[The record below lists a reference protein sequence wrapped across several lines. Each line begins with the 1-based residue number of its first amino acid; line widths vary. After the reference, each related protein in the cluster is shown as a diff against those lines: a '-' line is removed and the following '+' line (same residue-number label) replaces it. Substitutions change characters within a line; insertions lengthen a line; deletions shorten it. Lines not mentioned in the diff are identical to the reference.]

1 MFSSNRFL
9 LSLTGVLICTMVFI
23 SWQLQ
28 SGIEDK
34 TRTELAVSLN
44 TVLGTSH
51 QAVRSWTK
59 EHLAATK
66 VWANTAEIRAATK
79 SLLAQSHDQQA
90 LLESAAQA
98 EIRAWLRPVLTGKGY
113 QGSFIIDADQINL
126 ASSQE
131 QNIGQKNLLITQET
145 KYLNVVYVPLA
156 SDQVMV
162 HTYDLTK
169 RERAEEALHE
179 NEHIIE
185 CSSKNPPSGLPFAE
199 GVYES

>member
-1 MFSSNRFL
+1 
-9 LSLTGVLICTMVFI
+9 MVFI

-28 SGIEDK
+28 SGIEDEN
-34 TRTELAVSLN
+34 RTELAESLN

-79 SLLAQSHDQQA
+79 SLLAQSYDQQA

-98 EIRAWLRPVLTGKGY
+98 KIRAWLRPVLTGKGY
-113 QGSFIIDADQINL
+113 QGYFIIDADQTDL
-126 ASSQE
+126 
-131 QNIGQKNLLITQET
+131 
-145 KYLNVVYVPLA
+145 
-156 SDQVMV
+156 VMM

-169 RERAEEALHE
+169 RERAEEVRHE
-179 NEHIIE
+179 VNNIIV
-185 CSSKNPPSGLPFAE
+185 CSSKNPPSDLPFVE
-199 GVYES
+199 RLYES